1 MNRQDWQRRNVAGEA
16 RTWLERDAAAY
27 LHQAGSTPCLTSIR
41 SAAGVWLEDHD
52 GKRYLDLYGNS
63 THHVGYRHPRM
74 IEALTAQLNELTFA
88 PRRFTDEPAV
98 LLAEK
103 LKSGWPGGDGRVLL
117 TTGGS
122 DAIELAMKI
131 ARVKTGRYKTISF
144 YDSYHGNGFGALSIG
159 GRYADRSR
167 RLGPLLEGAIH
178 VPPFYR
184 QPESDGEEPVD
195 SPRWAN
201 ASLDAI
207 RFAFERERDI
217 AAVIAEPIRSTP
229 HIAPSGYWPEVR
241 RLCDKHGALLVFDEI
256 PTGLGKT
263 GKLFSSEHVGARPD
277 ITVLGKALGGGILPI
292 AAVIASSN
300 LDCAPELSL
309 GHYTHE
315 KNPFCARA
323 ALTMLQ
329 IIEDDG
335 LIGHAAE
342 LGTLATTRIAQ
353 MAQRHP
359 LVRGVRGRGLL
370 FAIAI
375 QPAATRR
382 PLGDIVDSLFWRILD
397 KGVNLSASE
406 GHDLTITAPLVIS
419 RSELETGLELIE
431 EAISEEWSDIR
442 PR

>member
-16 RTWLERDAAAY
+16 STWIERDAAAY

-41 SAAGVWLEDHD
+41 SGAGVWLEDHN

-63 THHVGYRHPRM
+63 VHHVGYRHPRM
-74 IEALTAQLNELTFA
+74 VAALTAQLNELTFA
-88 PRRFTDEPAV
+88 PRRFTDEPAT

-103 LKSGWPGGDGRVLL
+103 LRKDWPGGDGKVLL

-159 GRYADRSR
+159 GRYSDRSR

-184 QPESDGEEPVD
+184 QPDSADDEPVD
-195 SPRWAN
+195 SERWAQG
-201 ASLDAI
+201 SLDAM

-229 HIAPSGYWPEVR
+229 HIAPSWYWPEVR
-241 RLCDKHGALLVFDEI
+241 KLCDRHGALLVFDEI
-256 PTGLGKT
+256 PTGLGKM
-263 GKLFSSEHVGARPD
+263 GKLFSSEHTGVRPD
-277 ITVLGKALGGGILPI
+277 ITVLGKALGGGVVPM
-292 AAVIASSN
+292 AAVIANSS
-300 LDCAPELSL
+300 LDCASELSL

-323 ALTMLQ
+323 ALTLLQ
-329 IIEDDG
+329 IIEEDG
-335 LIGHAAE
+335 LVARAAE
-342 LGTLATTRIAQ
+342 LGAHAMALIAQ
-353 MAQRHP
+353 MARRQP

-375 QPAATRR
+375 QPAASGK
-382 PLGDIVDSLFWRILD
+382 PLADIVDSLFWRILD

-406 GHDLTITAPLVIS
+406 GHDLSITAPLVIS
-419 RSELETGLELIE
+419 RSELETGLDLIE
-431 EAISEEWSDIR
+431 EAIAEEWSDIC